1 MRTLIITIILLALA
15 FAAHAA
21 SVSLQ
26 WDANA
31 PAEQV
36 TGYNVYVDGVKNQT
50 VATNQATAT
59 VTPGVHSFY
68 VTAVNAWNESG
79 PSNSVTTPAVT
90 TIPKNV
96 KITIT
101 VNVE

>member
-1 MRTLIITIILLALA
+1 MRTLIITIMLMALA
-15 FAAHAA
+15 FTAQAS

-36 TGYNVYVDGVKNQT
+36 TGYNVYVDGVKTQT
-50 VATNQATAT
+50 VTTNQATAI
-59 VTPGVHSFY
+59 VTPGAHSFY
-68 VTAVNAWNESG
+68 VTAVNSWNESG
-79 PSNSVTTPAVT
+79 PSNTVTTPSVTTS
-90 TIPKNV
+90 PKNV

-101 VNVE
+101 VAVE